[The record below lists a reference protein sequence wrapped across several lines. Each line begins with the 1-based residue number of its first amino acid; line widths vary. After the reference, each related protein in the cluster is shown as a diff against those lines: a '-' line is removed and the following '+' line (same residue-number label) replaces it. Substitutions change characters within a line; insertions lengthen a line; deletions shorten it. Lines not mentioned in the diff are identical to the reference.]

1 MFVVEV
7 READEA
13 NCHYAMNVGVVAC
26 KGTHMHTIWM
36 RGKRASP
43 KERKVCQ
50 LCADWLVREE
60 LADIACTA
68 FFCMRCVGPLCMFR
82 SRWWWPNISAR
93 IMNVIDGS
101 KRVLLS
107 EIVRVRFTSN
117 H

>member
-7 READEA
+7 PEADKA
-13 NCHYAMNVGVVAC
+13 NCRYAMNVGVVAC
-26 KGTHMHTIWM
+26 TGTHMHTIWM

-50 LCADWLVREE
+50 PCADWLVWEK
-60 LADIACTA
+60 LADIARTA
-68 FFCMRCVGPLCMFR
+68 FSCMRCVGPLCMLR
-82 SRWWWPNISAR
+82 SRWQWHNISAR